1 MPHSNLYIYL
11 YLQYLVQCL
20 LLIVL
25 VQNIV
30 DQSLKNQISFCFLT
44 CFFYFT
50 TNNNIFESQKVCEDF
65 VTGLLTFFP
74 RAPYLSILYIRTSTY
89 IYTYIYFFFFY
100 FNHMFYPILHT
111 NSKNFFECLYVWFCP
126 IERVEQVKSLNW
138 FDLVSIVKF
147 LCTFFELLYKYV
159 LFYILS
165 KVSTALLI
173 QFLCT

>member
-1 MPHSNLYIYL
+1 
-11 YLQYLVQCL
+11 
-20 LLIVL
+20 
-25 VQNIV
+25 
-30 DQSLKNQISFCFLT
+30 
-44 CFFYFT
+44 
-50 TNNNIFESQKVCEDF
+50 
-65 VTGLLTFFP
+65 
-74 RAPYLSILYIRTSTY
+74 
-89 IYTYIYFFFFY
+89 
-100 FNHMFYPILHT
+100 MFYPILHT